1 MHVFFHPKNENL
13 LKGINNQTEKK
24 ISNKTKA
31 FLPKNVLV
39 GIGVVS
45 VTVRND
51 IT

>member
-1 MHVFFHPKNENL
+1 MFFHPKNENL
-13 LKGINNQTEKK
+13 LKGINNQTKK
-24 ISNKTKA
+24 KSNKTKA

>member
-1 MHVFFHPKNENL
+1 MFFHPKNENL
-13 LKGINNQTEKK
+13 LKRINNQTAKK
-24 ISNKTKA
+24 KTNKTKA
-31 FLPKNVLV
+31 FLSKNVLV